1 MSSSEEINLVG
12 IFCFYLLFLFICLF
26 FINEDESQQLNI
38 YRVFSMFQAGCLS
51 FKHSLYMM
59 SLNPHPN
66 LIGQVLIYPL
76 FTNDETGLA
85 RNLPKDMN
93 SKW

>member
-1 MSSSEEINLVG
+1 
-12 IFCFYLLFLFICLF
+12 
-26 FINEDESQQLNI
+26 
-38 YRVFSMFQAGCLS
+38 MFQAGCLS